1 MLFNLVQNHFRTV
14 RQLKNDVNARLRS
27 SIVPL
32 FVINHL
38 IRRCSYNPEIFKEE
52 ITKKTKD
59 KTRISFKTAANIIY
73 KTIKLQRL
81 IISRNDKKIIK
92 KSTQFKQL
100 VSEYEKKS
108 MELAPEIDGRIICI
122 KN

>member
-73 KTIKLQRL
+73 KTIKSILW
-81 IISRNDKKIIK
+81 
-92 KSTQFKQL
+92 
-100 VSEYEKKS
+100 E
-108 MELAPEIDGRIICI
+108 
-122 KN
+122 